1 VVRFAHLQLERDKLA
16 WQGTQLVRLA
26 HDELN
31 QFSESSVHYLRSR
44 LRSVSGIRPYTRS
57 TTNADAD
64 SWVAN
69 FLQWWWDPE
78 TGFPIPNRA
87 GVVRWFVREE
97 ASGIMKWSSSPHDLK
112 WAKAGGVAIPPT
124 SVTFIPARLEDNQIL
139 LAKNPEYRTTLMSL
153 PPVELA
159 QLYYGNWKIKPAAG
173 SYFKR
178 HWFQFVD
185 AAPLDAERV
194 RWWDWASTKVSAK
207 NKDPDWTAGVRV
219 AVDRQNRI
227 YIEHVARIR
236 DTPAEVEKL
245 LLYTAERDG
254 PTVTQHLEQEPG
266 ASGVYA
272 VETLQTKV
280 LFGFSSQA
288 HRSTGDKLSAIKP
301 LSSQTQ
307 ANNVYIVRGEWN
319 EEFIAEAEQVGG
331 PDGTYHDDQ
340 IESAAKGFSV
350 LANSGPPMAFMHA
363 EIEQDAARALTVP
376 ESNWER
382 IVVDES
388 RLMGA
393 FPAQLLSLQ
402 GEELGH
408 AFDDL
413 MNLRIGRG

>member
-1 VVRFAHLQLERDKLA
+1 VSRTGAFSAARLGEGDDSGLESNPGRGKGKTFALLLDDCYHLNNSGYSSVIFRREYPQIMNPGGLWDTATKIFPYAGGKPNESKHHWLFPSGAVVRFAHLQLERDKLA

-185 AAPLDAERV
+185 AAPL
-194 RWWDWASTKVSAK
+194 
-207 NKDPDWTAGVRV
+207 
-219 AVDRQNRI
+219 
-227 YIEHVARIR
+227 
-236 DTPAEVEKL
+236 
-245 LLYTAERDG
+245 
-254 PTVTQHLEQEPG
+254 
-266 ASGVYA
+266 
-272 VETLQTKV
+272 
-280 LFGFSSQA
+280 
-288 HRSTGDKLSAIKP
+288 HR
-301 LSSQTQ
+301 
-307 ANNVYIVRGEWN
+307 
-319 EEFIAEAEQVGG
+319 
-331 PDGTYHDDQ
+331 
-340 IESAAKGFSV
+340 
-350 LANSGPPMAFMHA
+350 
-363 EIEQDAARALTVP
+363 
-376 ESNWER
+376 
-382 IVVDES
+382 
-388 RLMGA
+388 
-393 FPAQLLSLQ
+393 
-402 GEELGH
+402 
-408 AFDDL
+408 
-413 MNLRIGRG
+413 